1 MRQPQAPGGSRQ
13 HHKTLRRPSTDF
25 SSLSLGMTNSRPP
38 KRRGAP
44 ASSSTTTTATPKRPR
59 SKLAKEND
67 ITADEENEIKEVFQ
81 LFADANEDFPAEKD
95 GVMPREDVRKAMV
108 YLNTPSHHITD
119 LHFPRR
125 ALGVPPSDSTELADI
140 LSAVDPTST
149 GYVAYSAFVTAVAAK
164 LHSQDDDAR
173 VAEVDTA
180 YQLFTRGSDGPI
192 SLSHLRRIARELKE
206 DSIDDNLLKDMIIE
220 ANGGAG
226 LSSGVTLEQFHDVM
240 IRAGVF
246 KM

>member
-1 MRQPQAPGGSRQ
+1 M
-13 HHKTLRRPSTDF
+13 
-25 SSLSLGMTNSRPP
+25 PP

-108 YLNTPSHHITD
+108 
-119 LHFPRR
+119 